1 MTESKSEIGSLLID
15 EAFGLDIPKTIKYL
29 NVMVQKIVGDKGI
42 NKLEKALNSKFEAT
56 IAR

>member
-1 MTESKSEIGSLLID
+1 MKQSDQI
-15 EAFGLDIPKTIKYL
+15 FPKQSNYL

-42 NKLEKALNSKFEAT
+42 NKLEKVLNSKFEAT

>member
-1 MTESKSEIGSLLID
+1 MKQSDQI
-15 EAFGLDIPKTIKYL
+15 FPKQSNYL